1 MRIEPATIA
10 NLNLCPPE
18 ISRQLCKVE
27 HDQPLSAVDVTT
39 SPIRLEGRLYLYGTG
54 EFTLP
59 EVPVYYRQ
67 GTSEE
72 SALVITTTPA
82 VPVRIASVIPQ
93 AQGRYQ
99 LKVAGARQLPEI
111 AVADLKTRKI
121 FGISVLAIGA
131 VLFLFCLVVLRRM
144 AIPETL
150 SAAVARVPDVMEKH
164 ASVLRGI
171 LSAQRDTL
179 GSAEIAAFGHAFRG
193 YLGARCDVPAESMG
207 GGAGVFY
214 ATLRDRLPA
223 ELRPRVQDLLASLEA
238 GLSRGHFH
246 GEEIERIF
254 TSARDV
260 LQHYE
265 SHASR

>member
-1 MRIEPATIA
+1 
-10 NLNLCPPE
+10 
-18 ISRQLCKVE
+18 
-27 HDQPLSAVDVTT
+27 
-39 SPIRLEGRLYLYGTG
+39 
-54 EFTLP
+54 
-59 EVPVYYRQ
+59 
-67 GTSEE
+67 
-72 SALVITTTPA
+72 
-82 VPVRIASVIPQ
+82 
-93 AQGRYQ
+93 

-131 VLFLFCLVVLRRM
+131 VLLLFCLVVLRRM

-150 SAAVARVPDVMEKH
+150 STSVATVPDVMEKH

-193 YLGARCDVPAESMG
+193 YLGARCGVPAESMG

-214 ATLRDRLPA
+214 ATLRDRLPP
-223 ELRPRVQDLLASLEA
+223 ELRPCVQDLLASLEA
-238 GLSRGHFH
+238 GLSRGQFH